1 MQVHPK
7 KPQWTCFNQSASLEV
22 KNFWGFEG
30 LAEGLGVR
38 LYSGSLQKGKEI
50 MEHFISELHSEGV
63 FHVPQWGAEKEEEEE
78 EQVCLPRCG
87 NEQVTRLFVSQLT
100 EEEAGALGEL
110 REQVVAVLK
119 VWMVPDDDVLLRF
132 LKAREFNAEKV
143 RRLPLSVP

>member
-1 MQVHPK
+1 
-7 KPQWTCFNQSASLEV
+7 
-22 KNFWGFEG
+22 
-30 LAEGLGVR
+30 
-38 LYSGSLQKGKEI
+38 

-63 FHVPQWGAEKEEEEE
+63 FHVPQWGKKQEE

-87 NEQVTRLFVSQLT
+87 NEQVTTLFVSQLT

-119 VWMVPDDDVLLRF
+119 AWMVPDDDILLRF